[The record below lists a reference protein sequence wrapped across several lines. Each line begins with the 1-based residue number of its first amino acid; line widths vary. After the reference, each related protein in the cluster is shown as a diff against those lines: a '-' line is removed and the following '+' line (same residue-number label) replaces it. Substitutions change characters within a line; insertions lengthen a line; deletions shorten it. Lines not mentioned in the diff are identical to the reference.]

1 MPKALQTAPPCQF
14 SLFPESARLQRID
27 PTTNCWRFYRLTL
40 QDDLFGG
47 TVLVRSWGRLGTT
60 GQERRERFGDPVAA
74 QKELM
79 RWMRVK
85 QRRGYREDM
94 DG

>member
-1 MPKALQTAPPCQF
+1 MPKIPQMPPPRQF
-14 SLFPESARLQRID
+14 SLFPENARLQRID
-27 PTTNCWRFYRLTL
+27 PATNCWRFYRLTL
-40 QDDLFGG
+40 QGDLFGG

-60 GQERRERFGDPVAA
+60 GQERRQRFNDVVAA

-79 RWMRVK
+79 RWVRVK
-85 QRRGYREDM
+85 QRRGYREEM

>member
-1 MPKALQTAPPCQF
+1 MLKAPQTALPRQF

-27 PTTNCWRFYRLTL
+27 PATNCWRFYRTL
-40 QDDLFGG
+40 QEDLFGG

-60 GQERRERFGDPVAA
+60 GQERRERFNDVVAA

-79 RWMRVK
+79 RWVRVK
-85 QRRGYREDM
+85 QRRGYREGL

>member
-1 MPKALQTAPPCQF
+1 M
-14 SLFPESARLQRID
+14 
-27 PTTNCWRFYRLTL
+27 
-40 QDDLFGG
+40 
-47 TVLVRSWGRLGTT
+47 GTT

-74 QKELM
+74 QKELV
-79 RWMRVK
+79 RWVQVK

>member
-1 MPKALQTAPPCQF
+1 MPKVPQMALPRRF

-27 PTTNCWRFYRLTL
+27 PATNCWRFYRLTL

-74 QKELM
+74 QAELVC
-79 RWMRVK
+79 WVQVK
-85 QRRGYREDM
+85 QRRGYREEM

>member
-1 MPKALQTAPPCQF
+1 MPKAPQTAPPRQF

-27 PTTNCWRFYRLTL
+27 PETNCWRFYRLTL

-47 TVLVRSWGRLGTT
+47 TVLVRSWVRLGTT

-74 QKELM
+74 QKELV
-79 RWMRVK
+79 RWVRVK

>member
-1 MPKALQTAPPCQF
+1 MAFLPSDP
-14 SLFPESARLQRID
+14 ARTISS
-27 PTTNCWRFYRLTL
+27 W
-40 QDDLFGG
+40 G
-47 TVLVRSWGRLGTT
+47 TVLVCSWGRLGTT
-60 GQERRERFGDPVAA
+60 GQERRERFVDPVAA